1 MPKGDKLPIKQL
13 LFIKY
18 YLIDKNATQAY
29 IKAGYNGKGAESSAS
44 KLLTNPKVKAI
55 IDAELNKTMN
65 ELDITAER
73 VLKGFKEVAERSL
86 QRVPVMYYDKED
98 KEYKQKTENWEW
110 LRTFDA
116 GGANTALSWLGK
128 YHKLFT
134 EKHELTGKDGWPIE
148 VVDFSNMTAK
158 QIQEHLKSLM

>member
-73 VLKGFKEVAERSL
+73 VLKGFKEVVERSL

-98 KEYKQKTENWEW
+98 KEYKQKTENWKW

>member
-18 YLIDKNATQAY
+18 YLIDRNATQAY
-29 IKAGYNGKGAESSAS
+29 IKAGYNGKWAESSAS

-65 ELDITAER
+65 ELDITAEL

>member
-98 KEYKQKTENWEW
+98 KEYKQKTEN
-110 LRTFDA
+110 
-116 GGANTALSWLGK
+116 
-128 YHKLFT
+128 
-134 EKHELTGKDGWPIE
+134 
-148 VVDFSNMTAK
+148 
-158 QIQEHLKSLM
+158 